1 MIKTDLLNKF
11 CHRDEFANKSDFG
24 RALFVCG
31 SYGMAGAAVLGALAC
46 VKSGVG
52 ICSVATDERIY
63 PIVTTSVPEAVCL
76 PISREFTVDEK
87 YALKSEMKKADVIVL
102 GCGLGTDDFATSLVY
117 CVAEHARVP
126 VIVDA
131 DALNIIAKDKP
142 NLSLFKCDVIITPHP
157 GEFSRLTG
165 KTIPQIQSDRV
176 AHTTDFAK
184 KHGVI
189 TLLKGKD
196 TVISNTSGAYFI
208 NETGNSG
215 MATGGSGDMLC
226 GIIAAFVAQGMT
238 ALDATRVGA
247 YIHGLSGDLSAQKYS
262 KMSTSATT
270 MISCLPEI
278 FLQIENNL

>member
-1 MIKTDLLNKF
+1 MIKSEILNKF
-11 CHRDEFANKSDFG
+11 CRRDENSNKSDFG

-46 VKSGVG
+46 IKSGVG

-63 PIVTTSVPEAVCL
+63 PIVTSSVPEAVCL
-76 PISREFTVDEK
+76 PISREFTVDDK
-87 YALKSEMKKADVIVL
+87 LALKSEMKKADVIVL
-102 GCGLGTDDFATSLVY
+102 GCGLGTDDFAKNLVS
-117 CVAEHARVP
+117 CVAEHAHVP

-131 DALNIIAKDKP
+131 DALNIIAKDMSIF
-142 NLSLFKCDVIITPHP
+142 SLFKCDVIITPHP

-165 KTIPQIQSDRV
+165 KTIPQIQSNRV
-176 AHTTDFAK
+176 AEATEFAQ

-196 TVISNTSGAYFI
+196 TVISDQNGAYFI

-262 KMSTSATT
+262 KISTSATT

-278 FLQIENNL
+278 FLEIENNL